1 VTPIRSLT
9 PLERLQ
15 QARELRLVRSAWC
28 EPEPGER
35 GGWRQIL
42 SVEQGLAL
50 IRAGQ
55 ATCERGTILRPAK

>member
-15 QARELRLVRSAWC
+15 QAREL
-28 EPEPGER
+28 EPGER